1 MSSPS
6 PETNPQSS
14 DFRSILDS
22 AYKQALSKYKKK
34 TGKDLLN
41 HPLATKLQRCDS
53 VDDILAIFQG
63 QAKEFQQFRDGLMER
78 ISPVVTVLHKF
89 SKTAGDVAGTV
100 RP

>member
-1 MSSPS
+1 MSSVLKI
-6 PETNPQSS
+6 TRPQDPKSWADWQS
-14 DFRSILDS
+14 FWPRRARKSL
-22 AYKQALSKYKKK
+22 
-34 TGKDLLN
+34 GKDLLD

-89 SKTAGDVAGTV
+89 SKIAGDVAGTV